1 MKLSSISK
9 NDTETS
15 DFLVRLLL
23 QSIFTS
29 FTMRNPILHI
39 VVLLRVACLL
49 AAAGAVV
56 EAAFAPNA
64 GGYGY
69 CPSRAAAPA
78 SSFVVAL
85 SMVMD
90 ESMTSRLENIRRSY
104 AALTERLG
112 DPDVIADSTL
122 LRKVMSD
129 RAESEDVVATYDEYR
144 ALQEE
149 IQGAKDLFQEAAGS
163 DDVDMKEMARQE
175 IKSIEPQLE
184 ALEEKIKILLLP
196 KDPNDNRNIVRLYIY
211 CGAMRLQRYDH
222 INIIFH
228 HHLSAYET

>member
-1 MKLSSISK
+1 
-9 NDTETS
+9 
-15 DFLVRLLL
+15 
-23 QSIFTS
+23 
-29 FTMRNPILHI
+29 MRNPIILHL
-39 VVLLRVACLL
+39 VAATACLL
-49 AAAGAVV
+49 GAAVV
-56 EAAFAPNA
+56 DAFLPHAAYP
-64 GGYGY
+64 
-69 CPSRAAAPA
+69 PSSRI
-78 SSFVVAL
+78 SIKNIGRVAL

-144 ALQEE
+144 ALEEE
-149 IQGAKDLFQEAAGS
+149 IQGAKELFQEAG
-163 DDVDMKEMARQE
+163 DDMDMKEMARQE

-196 KDPNDNRNIVRLYIY
+196 KDPNDNRNIVRV
-211 CGAMRLQRYDH
+211 
-222 INIIFH
+222 
-228 HHLSAYET
+228 